1 VKVLIV
7 DDSAIIRDR
16 LAALMG
22 ELPGVDLIEA
32 RGADEALAVARES
45 RPAVVV
51 LDLHMPGKSGL
62 AVIADLKAL
71 SPAPV
76 VVVLTCEPTES
87 VRQKCIAKGA
97 NFFFDK
103 AFDFA
108 SVLEAAMGPTG
119 DEPVSDASS
128 RDVPRGKE

>member
-22 ELPGVDLIEA
+22 ELPGVDLMEA

-62 AVIADLKAL
+62 AVIAALKAL

-103 AFDFA
+103 AFDF
-108 SVLEAAMGPTG
+108 SGVLEAVIGPTG
-119 DEPVSDASS
+119 DEQMSDASS
-128 RDVPRGKE
+128 RDFPRAKE

>member
-1 VKVLIV
+1 MLIV

-16 LAALMG
+16 LAALMN
-22 ELPGVDLIEA
+22 ELPGVDLMEA

-45 RPAVVV
+45 RPALVV

-87 VRQKCIAKGA
+87 VRQKCIARGA

-103 AFDFA
+103 AFDFS
-108 SVLEAAMGPTG
+108 SVVKAVMGPTG
-119 DEPVSDASS
+119 GEQVSDGSS
-128 RDVPRGKE
+128 RDVPRAKE